1 MKHTPG
7 LLTQHAKFTG
17 SSAILDFESPSIAKL
32 ISERAWESLDTF
44 EQIGAAYQFVKDEIQ
59 FGYNR
64 SDDMPASEILRDAYG
79 QCNTKG
85 TLFMALLRALNIPC
99 RLHGFTIEQS
109 LQKGAIPPLIFHLAP
124 KYILHSWVEVY
135 FDGRWVNLE
144 GFILDA
150 RYLSAIQTRFGA
162 DTDTFC
168 GYGVSTLCLS
178 SPPVNWTGS
187 DTYIQ
192 KEGIHDDF
200 GVFNTPDEFYAKHG
214 TNLTGFKRW
223 LYTKVF
229 RHIINWNVARI
240 RNSSIRD
247 NIIASA

>member
-1 MKHTPG
+1 MKHTHG

-32 ISERAWESLDTF
+32 ISDRAWESLDTF

-59 FGYNR
+59 FGYSR
-64 SDDMPASEILRDAYG
+64 SDDMPASEILSDAYG

-85 TLFMALLRALNIPC
+85 IVFMVLLRALNIPC

-109 LQKGAIPPLIFHLAP
+109 LQKGAIPPLI
-124 KYILHSWVEVY
+124 LHSWFEVY
-135 FDGRWVNLE
+135 FDLRWVNLE

-150 RYLSAIQTRFGA
+150 RYLSAIQTRFSA

-192 KEGIHDDF
+192 KRGY
-200 GVFNTPDEFYAKHG
+200 P
-214 TNLTGFKRW
+214 
-223 LYTKVF
+223 
-229 RHIINWNVARI
+229 
-240 RNSSIRD
+240 
-247 NIIASA
+247 